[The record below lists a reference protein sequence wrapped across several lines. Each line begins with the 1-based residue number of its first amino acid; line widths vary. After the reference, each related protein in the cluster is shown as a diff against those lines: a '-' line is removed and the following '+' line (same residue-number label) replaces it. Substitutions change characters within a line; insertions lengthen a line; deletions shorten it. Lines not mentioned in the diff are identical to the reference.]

1 MRPRSC
7 LSFAVALGAAV
18 LFAAAAMA
26 GELEKEGSYTVTYFK
41 DGTFKDNPV
50 GNNLHLDV
58 WDEVGQSVGTG
69 LLDHMTWHCFGVK
82 QVLNGISETP
92 HGYCVGTD
100 LHGDQIAFVVASERY
115 AANAATHRGLG
126 TSITSTGKY
135 AGISA
140 DYTFACEDEGAPL
153 HIDGTLERYRHKC
166 TIQGSYKFP

>member
-7 LSFAVALGAAV
+7 FPFVVVLGAAM
-18 LFAAAAMA
+18 LFAAATMA
-26 GELEKEGSYTVTYFK
+26 SEPEKEGSYAVTYFT

-58 WDEVGQSVGTG
+58 WDELGRSIGTG
-69 LLDHMTWHCFGVK
+69 LLDRMIWHCFGVK

-100 LHGDQIAFVVASERY
+100 PDGDQIAFVVASERY
-115 AANAATHRGLG
+115 ASNASTHRGLG
-126 TSITSTGKY
+126 TSITGTGKY

-140 DYTFACEDEGAPL
+140 DYTFSCENEGAL
-153 HIDGTLERYRHKC
+153 LNIEGTLERYRHKC
-166 TIQGSYKFP
+166 TIQGSYKLP